1 MIQNLEK
8 GFTLPRQLAFWSLLG
23 AVIMLG
29 FVAYTLAVFIHDG
42 GVGGMPVET
51 ISITNGDMLSESV
64 EVSQRMETLN
74 ITLPVSLGFNVYL
87 LMMTELLK
95 SLALVVVFFLMAKFF
110 HLVAKRELFTTQNS
124 KYLKF
129 AGNTVATIGIYYY
142 LRGFLISYL
151 IRDELP
157 ASGSELTG
165 SSGYMFEFILAGMI
179 LVLFGYIMEEGR
191 KIYEEQKLTV

>member
-1 MIQNLEK
+1 
-8 GFTLPRQLAFWSLLG
+8 
-23 AVIMLG
+23 
-29 FVAYTLAVFIHDG
+29 
-42 GVGGMPVET
+42 
-51 ISITNGDMLSESV
+51 
-64 EVSQRMETLN
+64 
-74 ITLPVSLGFNVYL
+74 
-87 LMMTELLK
+87 MMTELLK

-110 HLVAKRELFTTQNS
+110 HLVAKGELFTTQNS

-157 ASGSELTG
+157 ASGSEITG

>member
-8 GFTLPRQLAFWSLLG
+8 GLTLPRQLAFWSLLG

-51 ISITNGDMLSESV
+51 ISITNGDMLSESI
-64 EVSQRMETLN
+64 EVSQRVETLF
-74 ITLPVSLGFNVYL
+74 ITLPFSLGFNVYL
-87 LMMTELLK
+87 LMIAELLK
-95 SLALVVVFFLMAKFF
+95 SLALVAVFFLMAKFF
-110 HLVAKRELFTTQNS
+110 HLVARGELFTTQNS

-151 IRDELP
+151 IQDELP

>member
-8 GFTLPRQLAFWSLLG
+8 GLTLPRQLAFLSLFG
-23 AVIMLG
+23 AVIMIG
-29 FVAYTLAVFIHDG
+29 FVAYTLAVSIHDG

-51 ISITNGDMLSESV
+51 ISITSSDMLSESI
-64 EVSQRMETLN
+64 EVSQRMETFYV
-74 ITLPVSLGFNVYL
+74 TLPFSLGINVYL
-87 LMMTELLK
+87 LMMAELIK
-95 SLALVVVFFLMAKFF
+95 SLALVAVFFLMAKFF
-110 HLVAKRELFTTQNS
+110 HLVAKGELFTTQNS

-142 LRGFLISYL
+142 LRGFFISYL

-157 ASGSELTG
+157 ASGSEITG
-165 SSGYMFEFILAGMI
+165 SSGYMSEFILAGML
-179 LVLFGYIMEEGR
+179 LVLFGYIIEEGR